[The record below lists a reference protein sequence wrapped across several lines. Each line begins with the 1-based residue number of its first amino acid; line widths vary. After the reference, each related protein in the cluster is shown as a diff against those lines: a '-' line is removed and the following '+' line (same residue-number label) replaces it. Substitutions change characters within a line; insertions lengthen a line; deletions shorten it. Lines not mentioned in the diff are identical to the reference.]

1 MSRIGQVKMIKLENY
16 TQFLGRNIRIVCKD
30 GLTLEGKFFGYS
42 FASASGEE
50 DDDISIVSG
59 GVLYG
64 FYMHEVEQI
73 APLLQKED

>member
-1 MSRIGQVKMIKLENY
+1 MIKLENY

-30 GLTLEGKFFGYS
+30 GSILEGKFLGCS

-50 DDDISIVSG
+50 DDDISILSG

-64 FYMHEVEQI
+64 FYINEIEQI
-73 APLLQKED
+73 TEKTS